1 MDLDRFAVGDDGG
14 AAIRKEFDLGGAP
27 VLGCVAR
34 LAPRRGHELLI
45 RGFRLVLAEYPGA
58 RLLLVG
64 KGEARGRLEALVAEL
79 GLAREVLFTGYRDVD
94 LPGVLQALDGFA
106 LMGAGSD
113 ESCRAALEAM
123 AAGRAVIGR
132 RVGALPETVL
142 HGVTGLLVDD
152 ERPESVAAALRA
164 VIAEPERAL
173 AMGRGGAGAGAD
185 ALRLR
190 RTRGA
195 HGGGLRGRDPD
206 AGAARVTIRHIVSC
220 RGWSSDAYWAARAVV
235 ELERAGHDV
244 TLVCK
249 KSSQARVIR
258 RAKEAGI
265 GRLETLHLS
274 SGVSPVTD
282 VLDLSRLVLWLPET
296 QVFHVH
302 RGKEHWLAALANRMS
317 NPRRA
322 IVRTRHIVQP
332 VRPHAL
338 NRWLYGSATDLVV
351 TVTDAIRR
359 QLVASGLAPEDR
371 VVALPG
377 GVDLD
382 RYGPD
387 VAPAHGLDA
396 RALLKVAPDVPLIGL
411 VGGFRVMKGHET
423 VVAATARLAAAGL
436 PFHLVFI
443 GQGPFTE
450 RVRGLVQAAGL
461 ADRVSL
467 MGFVDDLPAMM
478 AALDVALYAAL
489 ESDGMSRVLWEYL
502 ASAVPVVATRVGV
515 VPEVLEDDVT
525 ALLVPAG
532 EPVPLAA
539 AIERLLRDAPLRR
552 RLGAAGA
559 HLVRER
565 FSGARLAE
573 RLTALY
579 LSLAVDSA
587 SR

>member
-1 MDLDRFAVGDDGG
+1 
-14 AAIRKEFDLGGAP
+14 
-27 VLGCVAR
+27 
-34 LAPRRGHELLI
+34 
-45 RGFRLVLAEYPGA
+45 
-58 RLLLVG
+58 
-64 KGEARGRLEALVAEL
+64 
-79 GLAREVLFTGYRDVD
+79 
-94 LPGVLQALDGFA
+94 
-106 LMGAGSD
+106 
-113 ESCRAALEAM
+113 
-123 AAGRAVIGR
+123 
-132 RVGALPETVL
+132 
-142 HGVTGLLVDD
+142 
-152 ERPESVAAALRA
+152 
-164 VIAEPERAL
+164 
-173 AMGRGGAGAGAD
+173 
-185 ALRLR
+185 
-190 RTRGA
+190 
-195 HGGGLRGRDPD
+195 
-206 AGAARVTIRHIVSC
+206 VTIRHIVSC

-235 ELERAGHDV
+235 ELDRAGQDV

-249 KSSQARVIR
+249 RSSQARVMR

-265 GRLETLHLS
+265 ERLETLHLS
-274 SGVSPVTD
+274 SGVSPIMD
-282 VLDLSRLVLWLPET
+282 VLDLRQLVAWLPET
-296 QVFHVH
+296 QVLHVH

-322 IVRTRHIVQP
+322 LVRTRHIVQP
-332 VRPHAL
+332 IRPHAL

-359 QLVASGLAPEDR
+359 QLLASGLSADDR

-377 GVDLD
+377 GVDAEHY
-382 RYGPD
+382 RPD
-387 VAPAHGLDA
+387 APSAHGLDP
-396 RALLKVAPDVPLIGL
+396 RGVLKVPPDVPLIGL

-423 VVAATARLAAAGL
+423 VVAAAARLAAAGL

-443 GQGPFTE
+443 GQGPFAE
-450 RVRGLVQAAGL
+450 RVRDLVQAARL

-467 MGFVDDLPAMM
+467 VGFVDDLPVTM
-478 AALDVALYAAL
+478 AALDVALYIPL

-515 VPEVLEDDVT
+515 VPEVLEDSAT

-559 HLVRER
+559 DLVRER

-579 LSLAVDSA
+579 RSLAVSSA
-587 SR
+587 PPSR

>member
-1 MDLDRFAVGDDGG
+1 
-14 AAIRKEFDLGGAP
+14 
-27 VLGCVAR
+27 
-34 LAPRRGHELLI
+34 
-45 RGFRLVLAEYPGA
+45 
-58 RLLLVG
+58 
-64 KGEARGRLEALVAEL
+64 
-79 GLAREVLFTGYRDVD
+79 
-94 LPGVLQALDGFA
+94 
-106 LMGAGSD
+106 
-113 ESCRAALEAM
+113 
-123 AAGRAVIGR
+123 
-132 RVGALPETVL
+132 
-142 HGVTGLLVDD
+142 
-152 ERPESVAAALRA
+152 
-164 VIAEPERAL
+164 
-173 AMGRGGAGAGAD
+173 
-185 ALRLR
+185 
-190 RTRGA
+190 
-195 HGGGLRGRDPD
+195 
-206 AGAARVTIRHIVSC
+206 VTIRHIVSC

-282 VLDLSRLVLWLPET
+282 VLDLSRLVLWLRET

-302 RGKEHWLAALANRMS
+302 RGKEHWLAALANRVS

-338 NRWLYGSATDLVV
+338 NRWLYGSATDLVI
-351 TVTDAIRR
+351 TVTDAIRG
-359 QLVASGLAPEDR
+359 QLVASGLVPEDR

-396 RALLKVAPDVPLIGL
+396 RALLKISPDVPLIGL

-423 VVAATARLAAAGL
+423 VVAATARLAATGL